1 VPVAPASVP
10 VRWSAKLSQTRH
22 ASGRP
27 VGSGDAI
34 LLAMLAVVLAL
45 MLSAGSRNPAALLLL
60 GIAAALLVAS
70 RSMVPSEPSRATWL
84 ASIGCCALSFFFNV
98 DLFGGLEVLFAA
110 VLVAG
115 VVVALRWHFRVGT
128 AVVAVSS
135 IAASVAPWHWG
146 VGLFDV
152 YHLEMAAAV
161 RLLHGG
167 NPYSATII
175 DRVPISPGV
184 DVIGPEHLPYGPV
197 VALGSLPGAL
207 VGDLRVAS
215 VLWAIAAAA
224 VVLLVA
230 RGGGLSTGSKRMLLL
245 LTVASPLIPSMVV
258 TAWPETLIVATF
270 GLSIALHRR
279 HPVWM
284 VVAIAACL
292 LVKPTALVLFF
303 PFFVWSPSWRLR
315 ILAGSLVALGVMLVF
330 SIGVGVPAIVFDTL
344 IRHIWQPP
352 RYDGLTVGA
361 SVFVMGW
368 GPMPSWVFPAVVVA
382 ACVVILRRR
391 PRGTS
396 DLCVAAAFLFLVSTA
411 FASYAFFNFYY
422 VVAGVLLLAVA
433 SVGISPGRV
442 SLPFGRGKPE
452 REPEE
457 IPASVAAVPS

>member
-1 VPVAPASVP
+1 MGA
-10 VRWSAKLSQTRH
+10 
-22 ASGRP
+22 
-27 VGSGDAI
+27 GDAT
-34 LLAMLAVVLAL
+34 LLAMLAIVLAL

-60 GIAAALLVAS
+60 GIAAALLVAT
-70 RSMVPSEPSRATWL
+70 RSMVPSEPSQATWL
-84 ASIGCCALSFFFNV
+84 AGIGCCALAFFFNV
-98 DLFGGLEVLFAA
+98 DLFGGLEVVFAA

-115 VVVALRWHFRVGT
+115 VVIALRWRFRIGV

-135 IAASVAPWHWG
+135 IAASAAPWHWG

-152 YHLEMAAAV
+152 YNLEAAAAA

-197 VALGSLPGAL
+197 VAVASLPGSL
-207 VGDLRVAS
+207 LGDVRVAS

-230 RGGGLSTGSKRMLLL
+230 RHGTLETASKRMLLL

-258 TAWPETLIVATF
+258 TAWPETLMVATF

-284 VVAIAACL
+284 VFAIAACL

-315 ILAGSLVALGVMLVF
+315 IAAGSLVALGVMLVF
-330 SIGVGVPAIVFDTL
+330 SIGVGVPAVVFDTL
-344 IRHIWQPP
+344 IRHIWEPP

-361 SVFVMGW
+361 TVFVMGW
-368 GPMPSWVFPAVVVA
+368 GPMPAWIFPTAVA
-382 ACVVILRRR
+382 AACLVILRRR
-391 PRGTS
+391 PRDTS

-411 FASYAFFNFYY
+411 FASYARFNFYY
-422 VVAGVLLLAVA
+422 VVAGTLLLALA
-433 SVGISPGRV
+433 SLGISPGRV
-442 SLPFGRGKPE
+442 SLPFGRASPA
-452 REPEE
+452 REPGAMC
-457 IPASVAAVPS
+457 ASEAAVAT